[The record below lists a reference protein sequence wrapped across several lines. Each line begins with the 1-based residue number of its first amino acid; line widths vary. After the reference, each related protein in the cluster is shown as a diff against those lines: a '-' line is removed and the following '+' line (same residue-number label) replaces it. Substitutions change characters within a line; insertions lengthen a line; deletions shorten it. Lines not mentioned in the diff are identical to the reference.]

1 VSIEFE
7 ELRPAVQRHVATGSL
22 ACPRCDAPVHLA
34 RPTRP
39 AARLGCP
46 FCDHAAPLRDFL
58 SLGEPTRPARVRVRI
73 SPRGQSGRTSTAA
86 G

>member
-1 VSIEFE
+1 MEIQFE
-7 ELRPAVQRHVATGSL
+7 ELRPARLRHVATGSL

-34 RPTRP
+34 GPTGP
-39 AARLGCP
+39 AAPLGCP

-73 SPRGQSGRTSTAA
+73 SPRG
-86 G
+86 